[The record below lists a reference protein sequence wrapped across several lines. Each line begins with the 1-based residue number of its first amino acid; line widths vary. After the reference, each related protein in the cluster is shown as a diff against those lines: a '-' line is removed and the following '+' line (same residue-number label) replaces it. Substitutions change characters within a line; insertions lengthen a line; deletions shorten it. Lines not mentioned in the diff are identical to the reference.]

1 MMTCVVE
8 SHEPALYRIRVK
20 GTLDSSWSQWFD
32 DMTVEATPGGETML
46 TGPVRDQTALHGL
59 LGKIRDMGLPLL
71 SVEKLK
77 RTDDWAEENERQ
89 AQ

>member
-1 MMTCVVE
+1 MTRAVE
-8 SHEPALYRIRVK
+8 FHGSTLYRIRVK

-32 DMTVEATPGGETML
+32 GMTIEATEGGETLL

-71 SVEKLK
+71 SLEKLK